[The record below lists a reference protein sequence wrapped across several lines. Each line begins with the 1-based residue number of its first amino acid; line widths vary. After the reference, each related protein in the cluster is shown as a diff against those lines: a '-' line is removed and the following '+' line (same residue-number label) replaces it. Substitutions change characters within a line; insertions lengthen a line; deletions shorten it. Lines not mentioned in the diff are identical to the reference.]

1 VDHMTGSAP
10 TAGGAADTPG
20 TAQDVTRDAW
30 LAVRC
35 QLGER
40 AAFDLLIERWHGPLW
55 TYARRVTGS
64 DDAAH
69 EVVQDAWLR
78 ILRGLPRLRDATRL
92 RPWLFGIA
100 RRTLMDRLRGQYAA
114 PSPSD
119 VDLDTLAA
127 ADAGRVSASAVDA
140 ETDEAGLLEGLAGLP
155 VIEREVLTL
164 FYLRELS
171 LAEVAELLD
180 IPIGT
185 VKSRLHRARRV
196 LRQALTSADR
206 RHS

>member
-1 VDHMTGSAP
+1 MTGISH
-10 TAGGAADTPG
+10 
-20 TAQDVTRDAW
+20 DVTRDAW

-40 AAFDLLIERWHGPLW
+40 EAFDLLIARWHGPLW

-69 EVVQDAWLR
+69 DVVQEAWLR
-78 ILRGLPRLRDATRL
+78 ILSGLPRLRDAARL
-92 RPWLFGIA
+92 RPWLFGIT

-114 PSPSD
+114 PRPSE

-127 ADAGRVSASAVDA
+127 AESGVGSATAVDL
-140 ETDEAGLLEGLAGLP
+140 ETDEAGLLDGLASLP
-155 VIEREVLTL
+155 LIEREVLTL

-171 LAEVAELLD
+171 LADVAELLA
-180 IPIGT
+180 IPVGT
-185 VKSRLHRARRV
+185 VKSRLHRARRL
-196 LRQALTSADR
+196 LRQAITSTDR
-206 RHS
+206 SQS

>member
-1 VDHMTGSAP
+1 VDHLTGNAP
-10 TAGGAADTPG
+10 TGGGAADTPG
-20 TAQDVTRDAW
+20 RAHDVTRDTW

-40 AAFDLLIERWHGPLW
+40 DAFDLLIERWHGPLW

-114 PSPSD
+114 PGPTD

-127 ADAGRVSASAVDA
+127 ADTGGVSGPAVEA
-140 ETDEAGLLEGLAGLP
+140 ETDEAALLEGLAGLP
-155 VIEREVLTL
+155 VVEREVLTL

-171 LAEVAELLD
+171 LAEVAELLG
-180 IPIGT
+180 IPVGT
-185 VKSRLHRARRV
+185 VKSRLHRARRM
-196 LRQALTSADR
+196 LRQAITTADR
-206 RHS
+206 RQP

>member
-1 VDHMTGSAP
+1 MKHLTASGPTGMTG
-10 TAGGAADTPG
+10 AAH
-20 TAQDVTRDAW
+20 DVTRDAW

-40 AAFDLLIERWHGPLW
+40 EAFDLLIERWHGPLW

-69 EVVQDAWLR
+69 EVVQEAWLR
-78 ILRGLPRLRDATRL
+78 ILRGLPRLRDAARL
-92 RPWLFGIA
+92 RPWLFGIT

-114 PSPSD
+114 PGPSD

-127 ADAGRVSASAVDA
+127 AGAGEVSGSGADA
-140 ETDEAGLLEGLAGLP
+140 EADEAGLLEGLAGLP
-155 VIEREVLTL
+155 VTEREVLTL

-180 IPIGT
+180 IPVGT
-185 VKSRLHRARRV
+185 VKSRLHRARRM
-196 LRQALTSADR
+196 LRQAITSADR
-206 RHS
+206 SHS

>member
-1 VDHMTGSAP
+1 MDDGRRKDDVN
-10 TAGGAADTPG
+10 G

-78 ILRGLPRLRDATRL
+78 ILRGLPRLRDAARL
-92 RPWLFGIA
+92 RPWLFGIT

-114 PSPSD
+114 PRPSD
-119 VDLDTLAA
+119 VDLETLAA
-127 ADAGRVSASAVDA
+127 ADSGVVAGASVDP
-140 ETDEAGLLEGLAGLP
+140 ETDEAALLEGLAGLP

-171 LAEVAELLD
+171 LVDVAELLD
-180 IPIGT
+180 VPVGT
-185 VKSRLHRARRV
+185 VKSRLHRARRM
-196 LRQALTSADR
+196 LRQAITPADR
-206 RHS
+206 RQS